1 MRKGISRV
9 NLPEESSFEP
19 SAQPAPSSI
28 PQPEA
33 SQAPRPVPPYTPPVP
48 IGGRGSGW
56 IAFLRIFLWF
66 WFTLVCVSGAFGGMY
81 FVHMEEFGLA
91 ALVLFG
97 SILLA
102 FLSIAGGMVAL
113 DAACNLKA
121 CADYSAEIAALLRRK

>member
-1 MRKGISRV
+1 
-9 NLPEESSFEP
+9 
-19 SAQPAPSSI
+19 
-28 PQPEA
+28 
-33 SQAPRPVPPYTPPVP
+33 
-48 IGGRGSGW
+48 
-56 IAFLRIFLWF
+56 
-66 WFTLVCVSGAFGGMY
+66 MY

-113 DAACNLKA
+113 DATCNLKA